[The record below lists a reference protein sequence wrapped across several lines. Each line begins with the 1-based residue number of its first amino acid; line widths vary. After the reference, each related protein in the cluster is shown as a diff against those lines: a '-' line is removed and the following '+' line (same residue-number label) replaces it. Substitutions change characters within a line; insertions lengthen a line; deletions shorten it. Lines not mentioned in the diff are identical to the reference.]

1 MSNPKVRVFSLAIVG
16 SRSFHDYELL
26 KYEADRIFKRKRLKN
41 PDYIFMIVSGGARGA
56 DRLGKQYANSREDI
70 IYREFRPN
78 WAEHGKQ
85 AGMMRNCLIVQNS
98 NMVLSFWN
106 GKSKGTK
113 HTMGFA
119 QHVHK
124 PLKVVYF

>member
-1 MSNPKVRVFSLAIVG
+1 MSKDKVKVFSLAIVG
-16 SRSFHDYELL
+16 SRCFHDYELL
-26 KYEADRIFKRKRLKN
+26 KYEADRIFKKKRFQN
-41 PDYIFMIVSGGARGA
+41 PDFIFMVVSGGARGA
-56 DRLGKQYANSREDI
+56 DRLAKQYADSRGDI
-70 IYREFRPN
+70 IYKEYRPD
-78 WAEHGKQ
+78 WKEYGKK
-85 AGMMRNCLIVQNS
+85 AGIMRNYLIVQNS

-124 PLKVVYF
+124 PLKIVRF